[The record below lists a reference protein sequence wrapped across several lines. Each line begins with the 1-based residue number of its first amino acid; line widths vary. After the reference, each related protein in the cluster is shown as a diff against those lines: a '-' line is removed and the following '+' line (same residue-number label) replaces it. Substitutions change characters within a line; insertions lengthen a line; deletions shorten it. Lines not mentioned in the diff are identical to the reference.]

1 MKITNHKYS
10 NLFPPKEGASANML
24 RKIADRDPNYAFV
37 IEWGSDGK
45 EPTAHTTIEDLPVL
59 AYRLQNILNDIYS
72 NKIKSK
78 IPDYEKN
85 RS

>member
-1 MKITNHKYS
+1 MN
-10 NLFPPKEGASANML
+10 KELKAYYKS
-24 RKIADRDPNYAFV
+24 
-37 IEWGSDGK
+37 
-45 EPTAHTTIEDLPVL
+45 IEDLPVL

-85 RS
+85 YS